1 MNIDQLKSFYRVA
14 QTGSFTKAAGELHIT
29 QSAVSQQVQALE
41 HSLGI
46 TLFDRSRKKIF
57 LTTAGET
64 LSSYARRLFDLYDEI
79 ETVFE
84 SQQKLKK
91 GKFKIASTR
100 VIGTYY
106 LPEIIGLYN
115 HRYPGIEIDL
125 RLGNTHRILDI
136 ILEGEVD
143 FGFAGKVRSHAGLHG
158 IPVHTEK
165 LLLVSSP
172 HHPLAAK
179 KWIAPAELIRT
190 PFVWRERGTL
200 TQKVVK
206 RWFEKHLGR
215 NSPGKSIAL
224 ENVEAAKRMVEEG
237 YGITAMPHSAVK
249 REIDMG
255 ALKALAVDGFELFV
269 DFYLFYFKGKIFSRA
284 AMTFLKML
292 YDTRRLSH
300 SGNMKGLFK
309 GEAAG

>member
-14 QTGSFTKAAGELHIT
+14 RTGSFTKAAGELHIT

-46 TLFDRSRKKIF
+46 KLFDRSRKKVF
-57 LTTAGET
+57 LTTEGET
-64 LSSYARRLFDLYDEI
+64 LSAYAKRLFDLYEEI
-79 ETVFE
+79 ENVFE
-84 SQQKLKK
+84 FQQKLQK
-91 GKFKIASTR
+91 GKIKIASTR
-100 VIGTYY
+100 VLGTYY

-143 FGFAGKVRSHAGLHG
+143 FGFAGKVRNHARLYD

-172 HHPLAAK
+172 HHYLTSK
-179 KWIAPAELIRT
+179 KFIDPAELIKT
-190 PFVWRERGTL
+190 PFIWREKGTL

-206 RWFEKHLGR
+206 RWFEKNLGK
-215 NSPGKSIAL
+215 NSSAKSIAL

-237 YGITAMPHSAVK
+237 YGITALPESAVK

-255 ALKALAVDGFELFV
+255 VLKAIQVDGFELSV
-269 DFYLFYFKGKIFSRA
+269 DFCLFYFKGKIFSKA

-300 SGNMKGLFK
+300 SKNMKVLFK

>member
-46 TLFDRSRKKIF
+46 TLFDRSRKRVF
-57 LTTAGET
+57 LTTEGET

-84 SQQKLKK
+84 SQQELKK

-172 HHPLAAK
+172 HHFLAAK
-179 KWIAPAELIRT
+179 KLIAPAELTRT

-237 YGITAMPHSAVK
+237 YGITAMPQSAVK

-255 ALKALAVDGFELFV
+255 VLKALAVDGFELFV

-300 SGNMKGLFK
+300 SENMKGLFK
-309 GEAAG
+309 GEAAT